1 MGRAWRLRCPRCGQ
15 GMLFRGWFRMRAQC
29 DWCGLVYDREPG
41 FFLGSVYVNYGLTAV
56 LTTVIYFTLLAND
69 VASPET
75 LLWCM
80 VAFCVLFPILFFRW
94 ARSLWLGFDQYWD
107 PTEEEGSQ
115 ENQQE
120 REGETD

>member
-15 GMLFRGWFRMRAQC
+15 GILFRGWFRMRSQC
-29 DWCGLVYDREPG
+29 DWCGLVYEREPG

-56 LTTVIYFTLLAND
+56 LTTAMYISLLVAE

-80 VAFCVLFPILFFRW
+80 AGFCVLFPILFFRW
-94 ARSLWLGFDQYWD
+94 ARSLWLGFDQFWD
-107 PTEEEGSQ
+107 PTEEEESR
-115 ENQQE
+115 E
-120 REGETD
+120 RHEETEKETD